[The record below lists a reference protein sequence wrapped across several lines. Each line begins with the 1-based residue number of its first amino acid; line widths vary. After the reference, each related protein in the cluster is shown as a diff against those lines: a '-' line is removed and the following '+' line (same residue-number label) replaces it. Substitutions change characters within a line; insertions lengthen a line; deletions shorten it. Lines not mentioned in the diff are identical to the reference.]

1 MHQLAFT
8 PCVHLS
14 GFHSGA
20 DVCRQVGRSFR
31 QRLLPPLWQPLR
43 HGTPALKHLHAV
55 VLHWPLR
62 QLQYPCPCSP
72 DID

>member
-20 DVCRQVGRSFR
+20 DVCRQVCRSFR
-31 QRLLPPLWQPLR
+31 HAALRLVVELGEGAATQRVYPRQPR
-43 HGTPALKHLHAV
+43 G
-55 VLHWPLR
+55 R
-62 QLQYPCPCSP
+62 IS
-72 DID
+72 

>member
-20 DVCRQVGRSFR
+20 DVCRHGEVEAVRR
-31 QRLLPPLWQPLR
+31 RRLPEHVLLADLLR
-43 HGTPALKHLHAV
+43 RLAEDE
-55 VLHWPLR
+55 LR
-62 QLQYPCPCSP
+62 RHCHPVRGHRRL
-72 DID
+72 